1 MPELTGTKD
10 LRSYLRMFW
19 RWKWLFLAFVV
30 AVPVIAYLV
39 DSGKTNTY
47 QSSSLLGVNQA
58 TVNSSAANSAG
69 SFSTNNITAIAE
81 LVTTSPVADVAAGF
95 LHPPGDPGQ
104 VVSEVSA
111 TGDPTTNFLTITA
124 TDRNAARAA
133 EIANAFAKAISLN
146 LQRAAVAQIEN
157 AIKNVQAQLRTTHD
171 PVTKATLQQQLQ
183 QLTASKSTQGGQAA
197 ILQPAVPSATPTGT
211 SLRRTL
217 ELGLLIG
224 LLLGFGAI
232 VLAESADRRLRTPED
247 LETITGLPLLA
258 AIESSAFSGD
268 LTTTSEDEEAFQM
281 LRTSLRYFNIERPLD
296 SVIITSAGEKDGK
309 TTVAARLALAA
320 AGAGLD
326 VILVDADLRRAGV
339 TNRFGIRTHDGL
351 GAVIVGAR
359 SPDEVM
365 VEQPVDQPGAV
376 PLRILP
382 AGDTPP
388 NPSALMSS
396 NGMAEVLTELEEQSD
411 LVIVDSPAALAVSDP
426 LPLMTKV
433 SGVVV
438 VARMNTS
445 TRQTIK
451 RLQKVVESAHGRM
464 LGVVATGT
472 IAGPGYKHYYPTYY
486 TNGTS
491 NGTNGS
497 GKLRRRRRKTPPP
510 VIATP
515 ERPTAGVPED
525 Q

>member
-10 LRSYLRMFW
+10 LRAYLRMFW
-19 RWKWLFLAFVV
+19 RWKWLLLSFVV
-30 AVPVIAYLV
+30 AVPLIAYV
-39 DSGKTNTY
+39 IESGKTNTY
-47 QSSSLLGVNQA
+47 QSSSLIGINSA
-58 TVNSSAANSAG
+58 TVNSSVTGNAG
-69 SFSTNNITAIAE
+69 SFSTSNITAIAE
-81 LVTTSPVADVAAGF
+81 LVTTTPVADVAAG
-95 LHPPGDPGQ
+95 LMHPPANPGQ
-104 VVSEVSA
+104 VVGEVSA
-111 TGDPTTNFLTITA
+111 NGDPTTNFLTITA
-124 TDRNAARAA
+124 TDPDPARAA
-133 EIANAFAKAISLN
+133 AIANAFARAISLN
-146 LQRAAVAQIEN
+146 LQQAAVGQVNA
-157 AIKNVQAQLRTTHD
+157 AIKSVRAQLATAKD
-171 PVTKATLQQQLQ
+171 PATKATLQQQLQ
-183 QLTASKSTQGGQAA
+183 QLIAARSTQGGEAA
-197 ILQPAVPSATPTGT
+197 VLQPAVPSSTPTGT
-211 SLRRTL
+211 STRRTL
-217 ELGLLIG
+217 ELALLIG
-224 LLLGFGAI
+224 LLLGIGA
-232 VLAESADRRLRTPED
+232 VVVAESADRRIRTPED

-268 LTTTSEDEEAFQM
+268 LTTTSEDDEAFQM

-309 TTVAARLALAA
+309 TTVATRLALAA

-326 VILVDADLRRAGV
+326 VVLVDADLRRAGV
-339 TNRFGIRTHDGL
+339 TNRFGIKAHDGL

-365 VEQPVDQPGAV
+365 VEQPLDQQGAV

-382 AGDTPP
+382 AGNPPP

-396 NGMAEVLTELEEQSD
+396 DGMAEVLKELEQQSD

-438 VARMNTS
+438 VARMNS
-445 TRQTIK
+445 SSRQTVR
-451 RLQKVVESAHGRM
+451 RLQKIIESAHGRM

-486 TNGTS
+486 SNGTS

-497 GKLRRRRRKTPPP
+497 GKLRRRRHKTPPP
-510 VIATP
+510 VIPAP